1 MTRAARNINPP
12 QRSAPSKLLVGV
24 WLVVIAFVGL
34 ASPALAQDDLG
45 QAVVTTLRY
54 EDETGEDVFVSGAV
68 VTVDGVGDGV
78 SDESGMISIPV
89 PEAGEYMVSI
99 DPASLPEGVVL
110 RAVDRTTVTAL
121 VEDGQDRTV
130 LFALETEA
138 GAAASAAEGSGIGRR
153 LAQLS
158 AEGLKQGLYLA
169 MASIGLSLI
178 YGTTGLVNFAHAE
191 MVTWGGLMTYFFNF
205 YGLAGVAG
213 FLAPLP
219 GPFGDGVNLVFAI
232 VLGMIAGG
240 VLGYALDRTLFRTLR
255 RQGVSLIAQM
265 VITIGLSIVLRY
277 LFLYFFG
284 GGPRSFRDFSAQQ
297 ALDIGPVQLVP
308 KDIIAMS
315 VSIGVLLMIGVLLTR
330 TQMGK
335 AMRAVSDN
343 KDLAESSGIDVQ
355 RVISTVW
362 VFGAAAAALGGAF
375 FALDQ
380 AKWDFGFRILL
391 LIFSAVTLGGLG
403 TAYGAL
409 LGALVIG
416 MVINLST
423 LVIDAELKNMVALL
437 VMVLVLMFR
446 PQGLLGRPE
455 RVG

>member
-1 MTRAARNINPP
+1 MLT
-12 QRSAPSKLLVGV
+12 KLTVGV
-24 WLVVIAFVGL
+24 LLLAISIVGI
-34 ASPALAQDDLG
+34 ASPAFAQDDGDG
-45 QAVVTTLRY
+45 QAVVTTLRF
-54 EDETGEDVFVSGAV
+54 EDETGEDVFVQGAV
-68 VTVDGVGDGV
+68 ITVEGVGDGV
-78 SDESGMISIPV
+78 SDENGMISIPV
-89 PEAGEYMVSI
+89 PEPGEYAVTI
-99 DPASLPEGVVL
+99 DPTTLPPGVTL
-110 RAVDRTTVTAL
+110 RAPDRTTVMAL
-121 VEDGQDRTV
+121 VELGQNRTV
-130 LFALETEA
+130 LFALESEA
-138 GAAASAAEGSGIGRR
+138 GAAAAAASSNSGTGRR
-153 LAQLS
+153 IAQLT

-191 MVTWGGLMTYFFNF
+191 MVTWGGLATYFFNF

-219 GPFGDGVNLVFAI
+219 APFGDGVNLIFAV

-240 VLGYALDRTLFRTLR
+240 VMGYALDRTLFRTLR
-255 RQGVSLIAQM
+255 RQGVGLIAQM

-284 GGPRSFRDFSAQQ
+284 GQPRSFRNFSAQQ
-297 ALDIGPVQLVP
+297 AWQIGPVDLVP
-308 KDIIAMS
+308 KDIIAMGIS
-315 VSIGVLLMIGVLLTR
+315 VVVLVLIGLLLTQ

-362 VFGAAAAALGGAF
+362 IFGAAAAALGGAF

-380 AKWDFGFRILL
+380 TKWDFGFRILL

-416 MVINLST
+416 LVINLST
-423 LVIDAELKNMVALL
+423 LVLDAELKNMVALL

-446 PQGLLGRPE
+446 PQGLLGRAE
-455 RVG
+455 RIG